1 MPGFRASIN
10 VSSDDVD
17 PGEIS
22 RRIGMEPDR
31 SVRRGDI
38 PHPGVVPRPFH
49 LWGKMITA
57 DSADPRF
64 EDLETSLLAMGDELP
79 AALGRLAD
87 EDPTAAIFLTIVQEV
102 EDAEDHWHTGIVIS
116 DQLVRW
122 LAVARASI
130 DIDQY
135 FGWE

>member
-17 PGEIS
+17 SDEIT
-22 RRIGMEPDR
+22 RRIGLEPDR
-31 SVRRGDI
+31 SVRRGDV
-38 PHPGVVPRPFH
+38 PRPGAVPRPFH
-49 LWGKMITA
+49 LWVKKITS

-64 EDLETSLLAMGDELP
+64 EDLETVLLAMGDWLP
-79 AALGRLAD
+79 TALGRLAE
-87 EDPTAAIFLTIVQEV
+87 EDPTAAVFLTIVQEV

-116 DQLVRW
+116 DRLVHW
-122 LAVARASI
+122 LATAHASI
-130 DIDQY
+130 GIDQY